1 MTDSSTVARTIRALT
16 FFTVAFWGLCGPLF
30 AANLDQL
37 VQQALV
43 NNPDLAAARARWEQ
57 ASFKAPQVGSLND
70 PILSFTLSNYPN
82 DSLASDE
89 APMTGNEVRLA
100 QMFPFPGK
108 LDGRVDLAHEQA
120 RWFESVYHDQHY
132 QIARLVKDA
141 WFRLNFN
148 HQAIQVTERNLAL
161 LDDIVRLA
169 EVRYETG
176 SGLQQDVL
184 KAQLKRSL
192 LMERLMSLHQQEAAI
207 RAEIRRLT
215 NSDADVDYELPGM
228 LELVQTG
235 HAGHDSEDF
244 TRAALE
250 QRPLN
255 AAYRSLVDRY
265 RLQGRLADLD
275 DYPDV
280 TLYASWRFRDD
291 DLPDGGTDFVSVG
304 ASINLPVYRDKRR
317 AAKAE
322 AAAAVRMA
330 ERQVEDFRSKLA
342 ESIARSYARM
352 EETRRQADLY
362 RQGIIPQ
369 ATQSFQSALASYQV
383 GKLEFI
389 SLLDALMST
398 YQAEIDYCRI
408 SSEYMRSLVSLEAE
422 STLPLIGPSLQV
434 PTGRAAAI
442 IKE

>member
-1 MTDSSTVARTIRALT
+1 MRHGLPVARLIRAFTLIAMA
-16 FFTVAFWGLCGPLF
+16 FFGVCAPLS
-30 AANLDQL
+30 AANLEQL
-37 VQQALV
+37 VHQALAH
-43 NNPDLAAARARWEQ
+43 NPDLAAARARWEQ

-70 PILSFTLSNYPN
+70 PVLSLTFSNYPN

-108 LDGRVDLAHEQA
+108 LDGRADLANEQA
-120 RWFESVYHDQHY
+120 RWFESVYYDQQY
-132 QIARLVKDA
+132 QVARQVKDA
-141 WFRLNFN
+141 WFRFNFN
-148 HQAIQVTERNLAL
+148 QQSIQVTERNLAL
-161 LDDIVRLA
+161 LDDIIRLA

-192 LMERLMSLHQQEAAI
+192 FMERLMSLHQQETAI

-215 NSDADVDYELPGM
+215 NTERDVDYALPGM
-228 LELVQTG
+228 LPQVQTD
-235 HAGHDSEDF
+235 HAFNDF
-244 TRAALE
+244 VRAALA

-255 AAYRSLVDRY
+255 AAYRSLVNRY
-265 RLQGRLADLD
+265 RLQGQLADLD

-280 TLYASWRFRDD
+280 TLYASWRFRDN
-291 DLPDGGTDFVSVG
+291 DLPDGGTDFVSAG
-304 ASINLPVYRDKRR
+304 ASFNLPVYRDKRR

-330 ERQVEDFRSKLA
+330 ERQAEGFRSQLTEA
-342 ESIARSYARM
+342 IARSYASM
-352 EETRRQADLY
+352 EETRQQADLY

-369 ATQSFQSALASYQV
+369 ATQSFQSALAAYQV
-383 GKLEFI
+383 GNLEFI

-408 SSEYMRSLVSLEAE
+408 NSEYMRSLVRLEAE
-422 STLPLIGPSLQV
+422 STLPLIGPPLQV
-434 PTGRAAAI
+434 TAERAAEVI
-442 IKE
+442 NE